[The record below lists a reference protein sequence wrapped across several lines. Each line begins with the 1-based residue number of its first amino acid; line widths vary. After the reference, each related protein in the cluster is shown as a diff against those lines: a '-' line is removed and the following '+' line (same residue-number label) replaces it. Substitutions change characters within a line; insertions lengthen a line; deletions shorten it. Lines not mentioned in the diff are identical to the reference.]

1 MLKNIKLADD
11 LLEQFK
17 SEREIA
23 EKKLQEKKIDWN
35 FTIGRII
42 ENSNKKKMISEIE
55 VDNKN
60 MLKEKKMKEEQ
71 IEEKII
77 ECKEKI

>member
-42 ENSNKKKMISEIE
+42 ENSNKKKRISEIE

-71 IEEKII
+71 IAEKII
-77 ECKEKI
+77 

>member
-71 IEEKII
+71 IAEKII
-77 ECKEKI
+77 

>member
-11 LLEQFK
+11 LLEHLK

-60 MLKEKKMKEEQ
+60 ML
-71 IEEKII
+71 
-77 ECKEKI
+77 